1 MKKIE
6 TVEDFREFLKN
17 NRNKLIS
24 HAKKVEK
31 LPSDDEW
38 IKDDSWDEVYEKEMR
53 GNGKI

>member
-1 MKKIE
+1 MEKIE
-6 TVEDFREFLKN
+6 TVEDFREFLRN

-24 HAKKVEK
+24 HAIKVEK
-31 LPSDDEW
+31 LPPDDEW

>member
-24 HAKKVEK
+24 HAIKVEQ

-38 IKDDSWDEVYEKEMR
+38 IKDDSWDEVYEKEMG

>member
-6 TVEDFREFLKN
+6 TVEDFREFLRN

-24 HAKKVEK
+24 HAIKVEK

-38 IKDDSWDEVYEKEMR
+38 IKDDSWDEVYEKEVR